1 MTESVHPSL
10 VMLAAALLAGVTPS
24 PWHRAWL
31 VVGPASALVL
41 IQRLSNTTETT
52 TAAGVIPLAVR
63 ADALAYP
70 FATIFAV
77 FAFLAGIY
85 AWRASRRCQVAG
97 LVAAA
102 AATGIVYAA
111 DWLAFYASW
120 ELLAIASAVIIHD
133 GVRPAAG
140 RAAYRYL
147 LVHLVGGASLLIGL
161 ALQVAEGGDRSV
173 GAVKLGVPGVLIL
186 VGICINAAVPPLHAW
201 LIDAY
206 PRSSAAGAV
215 VLSAFAT
222 KSAVY
227 ALARI
232 FPGLELL
239 VWCGTIMALYGV
251 IFAVLEND
259 IRRLLA
265 YHIVSQVGYMV
276 AGVGL
281 GTPLAL
287 AGAVAHAFCHILY
300 KGLLFMAAGAVIDA
314 TGSSRLNELGGLR
327 RALPGTFWLYMIGA
341 LSISGAPLLNGF
353 VSKSLIVSAAADA
366 QRPLVAASLTLAA
379 VGTFLSVGLKL
390 PVFAFGGPRLVGSV
404 VRPLPV
410 SRYIA
415 MSITALLCVVLGV
428 RPDWLYLIVR
438 GAETYEPYTW
448 GHVLEALQ
456 LLSVTALG
464 FVFFREKLRPT
475 LTTTLDFDRVYR
487 AIGRLVLR
495 AGDRVATA
503 TDKLEE
509 WALAAA
515 DIGLGARPRTVPT
528 VGYSVG
534 AALVALALGIA
545 LFARS

>member
-10 VMLAAALLAGVTPS
+10 VVLAAALLAGVTPS

-31 VVGPASALVL
+31 VVGPASALVF
-41 IQRLSNTTETT
+41 IQRLGNTTETA
-52 TAAGVIPLAVR
+52 TAAGVIPLGVR

-77 FAFLAGIY
+77 IAFLAGIY

-102 AATGIVYAA
+102 AAIGIVYAP

-120 ELLAIASAVIIHD
+120 EVLAIASAVIIHD
-133 GVRPAAG
+133 GARPAAG

-161 ALQVAEGGDRSV
+161 AQHVAEGGDRAV
-173 GAVKLGVPGVLIL
+173 GGVELGVPGVLIL
-186 VGICINAAVPPLHAW
+186 IGICINAAVPPLHAW
-201 LIDAY
+201 LTDAY

-227 ALARI
+227 ALARV

-239 VWCGTIMALYGV
+239 VWGGTIMALYGV
-251 IFAVLEND
+251 IFAVLENN

-300 KGLLFMAAGAVIDA
+300 KGLLFMAAGAVVDA
-314 TGSSRLNELGGLR
+314 AGSSRLNELGGLR

-404 VRPLPV
+404 APLPV

-448 GHVLEALQ
+448 VHVLEALQ

-464 FVFFREKLRPT
+464 FVFFREKLRPRP
-475 LTTTLDFDRVYR
+475 TTTLDFDRVYR
-487 AIGRLVLR
+487 AIGRVVLR
-495 AGDRVATA
+495 AGDKVATA
-503 TDKLEE
+503 TDRLEE

>member
-1 MTESVHPSL
+1 MTEIVHPSL
-10 VMLAAALLAGVTPS
+10 VVLAAALLAGVTPS

-31 VVGPASALVL
+31 VLGPASALVL
-41 IQRLSNTTETT
+41 IQRLGNTTQTT
-52 TAAGVIPLAVR
+52 TAAGVIPLGVR

-77 FAFLAGIY
+77 IAFLAGIY

-111 DWLAFYASW
+111 DWLAFYAWW
-120 ELLAIASAVIIHD
+120 ELLAITSAVIIHD

-161 ALQVAEGGDRSV
+161 APLVAGRSDRSV
-173 GAVKLGVPGVLIL
+173 GAVELGVPGVLIL
-186 VGICINAAVPPLHAW
+186 VGIGINAAVPPLHAW
-201 LIDAY
+201 LTDAY

-251 IFAVLEND
+251 IFAVLENN

-300 KGLLFMAAGAVIDA
+300 KGLLFMASGAVVDA
-314 TGSSRLNELGGLR
+314 AGTSRLNELGGLR

-353 VSKSLIVSAAADA
+353 VSKSMIVSAAADA
-366 QRPLVAASLTLAA
+366 QRPLVAACLTVAA

-390 PVFAFGGPRLVGSV
+390 PVYAFGGARLTGSV
-404 VRPLPV
+404 APIPA
-410 SRYIA
+410 SRYVA
-415 MSITALLCVVLGV
+415 MSMTAVLCVVLGV
-428 RPDWLYLIVR
+428 RPQWLYLIVR

-448 GHVLEALQ
+448 AHVLGALQ

-464 FVFFREKLRPT
+464 FLLFRAKLRPT
-475 LTTTLDFDRVYR
+475 QGTTLDFDRMYR

-495 AGDRVATA
+495 AGDTVASA
-503 TDKLEE
+503 ADKLEE

-515 DIGLGARPRTVPT
+515 DIRLGARPRTVPT
-528 VGYSVG
+528 VAYSVG